1 MEEVVAVGRGS
12 AYEIG
17 YVDARV
23 LHGLAVPVDEH
34 RVLGARALRS
44 VRFAFPGFE
53 QFSLLLQ
60 LGGILDETLVIV
72 EIFVFFSRGA
82 FGRPTD
88 VSRLDLTFSKKSIAS
103 RAFLD
108 GAAQAFDFLVGIGF
122 LSVGGRVR
130 FVVGET
136 LFLEEEPMTT
146 AAGVVERL
154 PGAMVL
160 TPGLKASG
168 TFRAFAGVV
177 IVIVVVEAGL
187 ALNTKLTLTQETW
200 ERVTPVVVLTHFD
213 EHNLFGLG
221 RSLEDELVLMVHGQD
236 HDLMVDEMALK
247 GLEFGQ
253 PARPF
258 GNTSLPMEVSSSSG
272 LNGFASFQTVVLGM
286 PTAEVAVGFHGDDG
300 AGATQFILVL
310 DFHHTPLEVQ

>member
-12 AYEIG
+12 AHEIG
-17 YVDARV
+17 YVNPRV
-23 LHGLAVPVDEH
+23 LHGLAVPVDEQ

-44 VRFAFPGFE
+44 VRFTFSRFQ

-72 EIFVFFSRGA
+72 EIAVFFARGA
-82 FGRPTD
+82 FGCLAD

-108 GAAQAFDFLVGIGF
+108 GPAHAFDFLVGIGF
-122 LSVGGRVR
+122 LSIGGRVR
-130 FVVGET
+130 FVVGER
-136 LFLEEEPMTT
+136 LFPEEEPMTT

-154 PGAMVL
+154 SGAMVL
-160 TPGLKASG
+160 TPGLKAGG
-168 TFRAFAGVV
+168 TFLAFAGVV
-177 IVIVVVEAGL
+177 IVIVVVKAGL
-187 ALNTKLTLTQETW
+187 ALNTKLILTQETW
-200 ERVTPVVVLTHFD
+200 ERVTHVVVLTHFN
-213 EHNLFGLG
+213 EHYLFGLG

-236 HDLMVDEMALK
+236 HDLMVDEMTLK

-258 GNTSLPMEVSSSSG
+258 GNAGLPMEVSGLSF
-272 LNGFASFQTVVLGM
+272 LNG
-286 PTAEVAVGFHGDDG
+286 
-300 AGATQFILVL
+300 
-310 DFHHTPLEVQ
+310 